1 MSRPALAPRIHIPL
15 RAITLFLF
23 YWVDVGEDGVCV
35 PPLQQYLGPWD
46 EVIEEGGSF
55 SRVFAGHL
63 EVHRVVLGETCALE
77 EKVIQ

>member
-1 MSRPALAPRIHIPL
+1 M
-15 RAITLFLF
+15 
-23 YWVDVGEDGVCV
+23 CV
-35 PPLQQYLGPWD
+35 SPPPLQQYLGPWD